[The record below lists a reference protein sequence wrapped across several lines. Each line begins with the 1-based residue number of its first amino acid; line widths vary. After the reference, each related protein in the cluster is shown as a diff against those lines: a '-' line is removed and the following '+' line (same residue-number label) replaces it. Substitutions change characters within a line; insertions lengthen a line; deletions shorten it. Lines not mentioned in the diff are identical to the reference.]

1 MSEQKYYV
9 QINKNLWNNLN
20 PLQLGSVGI
29 DLCPSDQYFIA
40 EYEPK
45 SSYAKV
51 NKNSFTISELSE
63 IMNGA
68 LYKQSDC
75 LPFEWLYSLEQLR
88 NEFGWEYNETID
100 KWEWKNQ
107 LIELVPVEEV

>member
-9 QINKNLWNNLN
+9 RLKSIIVN
-20 PLQLGSVGI
+20 V
-29 DLCPSDQYFIA
+29 SDYGDYGDYISGTDFYLDVLK
-40 EYEPK
+40 EFSPNEVK
-45 SSYAKV
+45 HE
-51 NKNSFTISELSE
+51 FTKSELTE
-63 IMNGA
+63 IMDGA

-75 LPFEWLYSLEQLR
+75 LPFDWLYSREQLR
-88 NEFGWEYNETID
+88 KELGWEYNETID